1 MSAESNTPRKRG
13 CLFYGCLTLAVVV
26 AVVGILGFVGYQFAR
41 KSIKEMVAKYTD
53 TAPASFETVQ
63 LSKTE
68 ADQLQQRL
76 AHFQKA
82 LDSQAEQQELVLS
95 EREINAL
102 IAQNPNLTNRVLARI
117 EGDRIKGEIS
127 FPLQDIGPIKLNGRY
142 LNGLAT
148 FRVGIAAGQLV
159 VGVDD
164 VQVKGQPLPEP
175 FLSEL
180 KKKNIGQEVVKDP
193 QVQTTVA
200 KLQSIDVKDGKL
212 VLKNKVKGD

>member
-1 MSAESNTPRKRG
+1 MSAESNAPRKRG

-26 AVVGILGFVGYQFAR
+26 VVVAILGYVGYQFAR
-41 KSIKEMVAKYTD
+41 KSLDQTVAKYTE
-53 TAPASFETVQ
+53 TAPRSFETVQ
-63 LSKTE
+63 LSRSE
-68 ADQLQQRL
+68 SDQLQQRL
-76 AHFQKA
+76 VRFQKA
-82 LDSQAEQQELVLS
+82 LDTQAERQELVLS

-102 IAQNPNLTNRVLARI
+102 ISQNPDLTNRMIVRL

-148 FRVGIAAGQLV
+148 FRVGIAAGQLI
-159 VGVDD
+159 VGIDD

-180 KKKNIGQEVVKDP
+180 KRKNIGQEIVKDP
-193 QVQTTVA
+193 QVLNTIT
-200 KLQSIDVKDGKL
+200 KLESIDVRDGKL
-212 VLKNKVKGD
+212 ILRNKLKAN

>member
-26 AVVGILGFVGYQFAR
+26 VVVGILGYVGYQFAR
-41 KSIKEMVAKYTD
+41 KSLNQMVTKYTD
-53 TAPASFETVQ
+53 TAPTSFETVQ
-63 LSKTE
+63 LSRAE
-68 ADQLQQRL
+68 SNELQQRL

-82 LDSQAEQQELVLS
+82 LDSQAEQHELVLS

-102 IAQNPNLTNRVLARI
+102 ISQNPNLTNRLLVRL

-148 FRVGIAAGQLV
+148 FRVAIAAGQLI
-159 VGVDD
+159 VGIDD

-180 KKKNIGQEVVKDP
+180 KKKNIGQEIARDP
-193 QVQTTVA
+193 QVVNTVA
-200 KLQSIDVKDGKL
+200 RLESIDVRDGKL
-212 VLKNKVKGD
+212 VLRNKTKGN